1 MSKPPVRPIRRVVSP
16 PILRPAVKPASPP
29 VKGVEKE
36 KCTDEVSEEKRSVA
50 SVRPVMRP
58 LSRPAVRPVTQPP
71 RPVVVA
77 KKAEEKNNEVAE
89 GSNKV
94 PDAKPEPHAKTQAPQ
109 TNPTVRRVGMPPRV
123 ASPPRTVS
131 PAPAVSPRPAASSSA
146 PASNPAKGRRSSS
159 LVPGNGSVSEPKK
172 PQGRRRSG
180 LAAAAG
186 EIRTAEEQQ
195 QYRDDG
201 LSEMDRRGYALADQR
216 MAQLPVEDCPFTPD
230 PDGYAPPLDWSAIGG
245 PPPGIVARD
254 ICDDVANHVMES
266 VQKIKRN
273 YPEPT
278 LPKAPPPPP
287 GSQYDAFFEWVLS
300 ALSPTDQEVAFHADT
315 AEERFAID
323 MFLGLR
329 PDIYAMY
336 NRSAKI
342 SRNTPNAA
350 P

>member
-146 PASNPAKGRRSSS
+146 PASNPIKGRRSSS

-201 LSEMDRRGYALADQR
+201 LSEMDRRGYALADQGWPNSLLRIVLLRQTR
-216 MAQLPVEDCPFTPD
+216 MDMLRLWIGARLVAPRQALLLEISVMMSLTTLWRACRKSKEITPSRHFPKRRPLRRAVNMMHFSSGSFLLCPLRT
-230 PDGYAPPLDWSAIGG
+230 
-245 PPPGIVARD
+245 
-254 ICDDVANHVMES
+254 
-266 VQKIKRN
+266 KRSLFMQ
-273 YPEPT
+273 T
-278 LPKAPPPPP
+278 QRKK
-287 GSQYDAFFEWVLS
+287 GS
-300 ALSPTDQEVAFHADT
+300 
-315 AEERFAID
+315 R
-323 MFLGLR
+323 
-329 PDIYAMY
+329 
-336 NRSAKI
+336 
-342 SRNTPNAA
+342 
-350 P
+350 